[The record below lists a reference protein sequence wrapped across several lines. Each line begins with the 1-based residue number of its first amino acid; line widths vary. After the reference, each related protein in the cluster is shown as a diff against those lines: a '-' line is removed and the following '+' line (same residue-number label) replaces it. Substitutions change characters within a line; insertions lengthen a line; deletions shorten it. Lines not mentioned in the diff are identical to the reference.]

1 MKKRDFLIVSL
12 NIAAMSGCVYRFSAM
27 TMTLCL
33 FAMIVFWRHASVYR
47 LGLFIGIGLPFL
59 CYFMWDA
66 QMLRQQ
72 ANKETS
78 AMTHIS
84 GRILPDDIT
93 VNGATVRGQ
102 CQLDESG
109 ETVIFFYQVKSEQ
122 AQQRWQLSGNR
133 FILLVKEQ

>member
-1 MKKRDFLIVSL
+1 MKNRDFLIVSL
-12 NIAAMSGCVYRFSAM
+12 NIAAISGCIYRLSAM
-27 TMTLCL
+27 TMTLWL
-33 FAMIVFWRHASVYR
+33 FAMIVFWRHISVYR

-66 QMLRQQ
+66 QMLSQQ

-78 AMTHIS
+78 AMTHVS

-102 CQLDESG
+102 CQLDDSG
-109 ETVIFFYQVKSEQ
+109 ETVIFSI
-122 AQQRWQLSGNR
+122 RSNLSKQNSAG
-133 FILLVKEQ
+133 

>member
-1 MKKRDFLIVSL
+1 MKNRDFLIVSL
-12 NIAAMSGCVYRFSAM
+12 NIAAMSGCIYRFSAM
-27 TMTLCL
+27 TMILCL
-33 FAMIVFWRHASVYR
+33 VAMIVFWRHISVYR

-72 ANKETS
+72 ANKEAST
-78 AMTHIS
+78 MTHIS

-109 ETVIFFYQVKSEQ
+109 ETVIFFCQVKSEQ
-122 AQQRWQLSGNR
+122 AQQRWLAIRQPVHIIG
-133 FILLVKEQ
+133 